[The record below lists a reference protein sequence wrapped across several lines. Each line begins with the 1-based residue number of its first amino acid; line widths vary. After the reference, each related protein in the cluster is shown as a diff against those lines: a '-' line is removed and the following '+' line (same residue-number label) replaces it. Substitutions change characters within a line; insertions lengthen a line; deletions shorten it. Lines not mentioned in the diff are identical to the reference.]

1 MSVLSHKV
9 HIIYFWHFGF
19 IVPLRHAVVSL
30 TFVSVHAVR
39 TCRGGR
45 WGSPEFER
53 VRCTVCFTCCCQ
65 RVSVHACMHFG
76 VLLRH
81 SCLTHFVSVH
91 AARPCRGGR
100 WGGPEFERVRCIVC
114 FTCCCQ
120 RVSVH
125 ACMAC
130 QSQLQFATSARP
142 CLSRCGRP
150 PPAAAP
156 YSSTR
161 SLARTCKVITP
172 ASTRSTANRLHQLHI

>member
-1 MSVLSHKV
+1 MSCVDWLSLHLIYGHVSLSHY
-9 HIIYFWHFGF
+9 IAILAFGILAFWF

-114 FTCCCQ
+114 FTCCCR
-120 RVSVH
+120 RVSMH
-125 ACMAC
+125 ACMPC
-130 QSQLQFATSARP
+130 QSQLQFATTPWLLHVVNQAR
-142 CLSRCGRP
+142 CIAGLATWLRRRC
-150 PPAAAP
+150 
-156 YSSTR
+156 SK
-161 SLARTCKVITP
+161 SLLQCT
-172 ASTRSTANRLHQLHI
+172 